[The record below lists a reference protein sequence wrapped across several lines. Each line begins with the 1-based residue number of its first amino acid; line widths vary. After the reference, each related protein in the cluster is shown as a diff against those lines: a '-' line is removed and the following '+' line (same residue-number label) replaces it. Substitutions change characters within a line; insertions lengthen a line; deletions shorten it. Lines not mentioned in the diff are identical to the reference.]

1 MSYSACRSRCD
12 RDTST
17 LEEITVSS
25 TERPEHPD
33 DHKRFSLGEDW
44 IATLVGLLLFAA
56 CMLGLV
62 SPELIP

>member
-1 MSYSACRSRCD
+1 MR

-25 TERPEHPD
+25 TERPDHPD
-33 DHKRFSLGEDW
+33 DHRRFSLGEDW

-56 CMLGLV
+56 CMAGLIA
-62 SPELIP
+62 PELIP